1 MSATARYLG
10 FGVDDLREE
19 VLEVFFALCA
29 IYVFFRNI
37 FFLAECNGDDFG
49 YYLSFC
55 EFFFLPKV
63 FCQPRCMWFLYSI
76 SDFFYHCLALQASEK
91 KQQNCMRE
99 IKVQKLVLNI
109 SVGESGD
116 RLTRAS
122 KVISFSSLFSPFLL
136 FDYLCGEDSCF
147 PSDLY
152 IMTILLEKQLCTM

>member
-1 MSATARYLG
+1 M
-10 FGVDDLREE
+10 V
-19 VLEVFFALCA
+19 
-29 IYVFFRNI
+29 
-37 FFLAECNGDDFG
+37 
-49 YYLSFC
+49 
-55 EFFFLPKV
+55 
-63 FCQPRCMWFLYSI
+63 LYSI
-76 SDFFYHCLALQASEK
+76 SDFFDRCLALQASEK

-122 KVISFSSLFSPFLL
+122 KVISFSGLFSLFLL

-152 IMTILLEKQLCTM
+152 IMMTLLEKQLCTM

>member
-1 MSATARYLG
+1 MATVSDIICL
-10 FGVDDLREE
+10 
-19 VLEVFFALCA
+19 FAS
-29 IYVFFRNI
+29 
-37 FFLAECNGDDFG
+37 FFLA
-49 YYLSFC
+49 
-55 EFFFLPKV
+55 KV

-76 SDFFYHCLALQASEK
+76 SDFFVRCLALQASEK

-122 KVISFSSLFSPFLL
+122 KVISFCSLFSPFLL

-152 IMTILLEKQLCTM
+152 IMTTLLEKQLCTM